1 MNTLRRLLPFLRPF
15 RGRLALIALLS
26 SILSVL
32 NAATIAV
39 VLPILR
45 VIFPSSAS
53 ESLPSAPGGDTGF
66 LVDVKSGFLTVIE
79 KFVIAGDNR
88 LISLGNLCFLIVGIF
103 LAKNFVKY
111 VTYLMNT
118 VVEERM
124 IKNIRDTIFR
134 RTVDLSLGFFNQQ
147 RSGNLISVLT
157 NDVNSMSSVL
167 TPMVG
172 TVIREPMQALVMLV
186 ILLSLS
192 PKLTL
197 IAFSTSILS
206 VIAVRYLNRYIKRY
220 SRRLQTAMSDITS
233 RLLETFQNIRL
244 IKAFSAERYEHA
256 RFEER
261 TAWYVRSAF
270 KHSAMANMMG
280 PVGEM
285 FAIIAIAVVLYT
297 GGQEVLTGSMR
308 SDELITFLFLLFAI
322 MQPIVSIVSIPTTMQ
337 RGLVAA
343 ERFFELMDREPEVV
357 GGTRPLKELSRELQ
371 FLNVGFSYQ
380 PGRPVVRDVTITVK
394 RGQTLALVGPSGGGK
409 STLMDLVIRL
419 YDPTHGGIYLDG
431 VDIREFSLEDYRS
444 LFGIVTQESIL
455 FHDSVANNIGY
466 GRESISEE
474 ELVQAA
480 IMANANEFI
489 VRLPKGYDT
498 QIGDRGVLL
507 SGGQRQRLAIARA
520 LARDPQILL
529 FDEATS
535 ALDSES
541 EMLVQDAINRILEN
555 RTAIVIAH
563 RLSTIKRA
571 NMIAVIEEG
580 AIVECGKHEDL
591 LAAGNLYKRLY
602 DAQFQS
608 E

>member
-88 LISLGNLCFLIVGIF
+88 LISLRNLCFLIVGIF
-103 LAKNFVKY
+103 LAKNIVKY

-261 TAWYVRSAF
+261 TAWYVRSAL

>member
-1 MNTLRRLLPFLRPF
+1 
-15 RGRLALIALLS
+15 
-26 SILSVL
+26 
-32 NAATIAV
+32 
-39 VLPILR
+39 
-45 VIFPSSAS
+45 
-53 ESLPSAPGGDTGF
+53 